1 MGKTKRN
8 AGHWFENKIKN
19 KDQCDL
25 GNLWWDYTNPRCVQ
39 RIRRKSK
46 TFYSQRLD
54 PRTLKPLGWKE
65 YESDYKAKSKRNA
78 RRAAKILVKIEAHTI
93 MQEVWDDYWADMWS
107 MDEDDWYENHPNW
120 FDYSFTDEAEDYLE
134 LRRQQEDDFYE
145 NQNQTYELD
154 WYYDEYC

>member
-25 GNLWWDYTNPRCVQ
+25 GNLWWDYTNPRCIQ
-39 RIRRKSK
+39 RIRSKSE

-78 RRAAKILVKIEAHTI
+78 RRAAKILVRIEAHII

-107 MDEDDWYENHPNW
+107 KDEEDDDWYENHPFNQDW
-120 FDYSFTDEAEDYLE
+120 EMDSYREEYDY
-134 LRRQQEDDFYE
+134 
-145 NQNQTYELD
+145 
-154 WYYDEYC
+154 YYDCDYDYRDPWDLYY